1 MPGHKRHART
11 KRTRHEHWYSR
22 PAQLLPLRRG
32 TLAQRSADQLR
43 RRIVLG
49 DLRPGARI
57 ESSRALAKE
66 LKVSL
71 PVVREAMAELRAIGL
86 VEIRQGVGTFV
97 TRRPRAAPPARAAKR
112 RASRRE
118 VHELRAGL
126 EPLAAAKAATRPGP
140 VRLRGVRLA
149 LHERERVRHSGDA
162 TAFTNADLELHRC
175 VAQAAGNVVAVAVQG
190 IAAKSLWPDLAARAG
205 SLAPDPRLAELH
217 ARLVDAIEAGRSATA
232 GRVARAIAEIEARA
246 P

>member
-1 MPGHKRHART
+1 MRGRKRRAGT

-22 PAQLLPLRRG
+22 PAQLLPPRRG
-32 TLAQRSADQLR
+32 TLAQRAADQLR
-43 RRIVLG
+43 RRILLG

-71 PVVREAMAELRAIGL
+71 PVVREAMAELQAIGL
-86 VEIRQGVGTFV
+86 VDIRHGVGTFV
-97 TRRPRAAPPARAAKR
+97 ARRPRAAPPARAARR

-126 EPLAAAKAATRPGP
+126 EPLAAAKAATRPRS

-149 LHERERVRHSGDA
+149 LYERERTRHSGDA
-162 TAFTNADLELHRC
+162 TAFTNADLELHRS

-217 ARLVDAIEAGRSATA
+217 ARLVEAIETGRGASAS
-232 GRVARAIAEIEARA
+232 RLARAIAEIEARA